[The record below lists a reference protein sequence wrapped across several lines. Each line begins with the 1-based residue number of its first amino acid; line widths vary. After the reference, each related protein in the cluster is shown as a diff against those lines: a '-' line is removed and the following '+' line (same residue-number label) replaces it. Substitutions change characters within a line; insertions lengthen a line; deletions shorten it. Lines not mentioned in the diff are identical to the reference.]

1 MKRTITMIVVVVA
14 VLFFVSLTARSE
26 PPVAAAAFKNMT
38 YQAQASGNQEI
49 EAFNLNIM
57 GRDSSGQAGD
67 EAAWLYFGRC
77 GGDGL
82 CMNGWGDVPASYIRK
97 STEFV
102 NMDIPDICSVMPLSC
117 WDTFTGEPVDCQCPA
132 PISAVIRSTNLWL
145 NDQVGTARSWYR
157 IGRLPVYK
165 WQQSGQTRSHSAEVV
180 SGNLAGLEIPL
191 RNPNPSDAS
200 FSSFN
205 GVTIQITFDLN
216 E

>member
-14 VLFFVSLTARSE
+14 VLFLVSLNARSE
-26 PPVAAAAFKNMT
+26 SPVAVTTLKGMT
-38 YQAQASGNQEI
+38 YQAQASGGQEI
-49 EAFNLNIM
+49 EAFILNIA
-57 GRDSSGQAGD
+57 GRESSGEAG
-67 EAAWLYFGRC
+67 EAAWLYLGRC

-82 CMNGWGDVPASYIRK
+82 CMNGWGDVPVSYIRK

-102 NMDIPDICSVMPLSC
+102 NVDIPDICSLFPLGC
-117 WDTFTGEPVDCQCPA
+117 WDTFTGEPADCQCPA
-132 PISAVIRSTNLWL
+132 PISFIIRSTNLWL

-191 RNPNPSDAS
+191 RNPNPSDTS